1 MGSGQA
7 TLTFSERQAM
17 LNKDSASLS
26 NVFLFIL
33 IKQYDCRIQSLF
45 ILQQEAGSC
54 CPVSV
59 AKLHQLA
66 RTSMTS

>member
-1 MGSGQA
+1 MGFGQA
-7 TLTFSERQAM
+7 TLTCSERQAM
-17 LNKDSASLS
+17 LNKKSASLS
-26 NVFLFIL
+26 NIFLFIL
-33 IKQYDCRIQSLF
+33 IKQYDCRIQSFLYF
-45 ILQQEAGSC
+45 ATGSC